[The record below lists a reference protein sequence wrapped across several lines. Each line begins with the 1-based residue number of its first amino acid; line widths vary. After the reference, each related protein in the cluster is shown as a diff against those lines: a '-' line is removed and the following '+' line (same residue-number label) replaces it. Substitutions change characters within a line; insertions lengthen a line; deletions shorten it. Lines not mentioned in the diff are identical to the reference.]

1 MARAK
6 NKIDRT
12 LLMTAKEE
20 FKKIPGGKLAIQ
32 LKAIIISAN
41 HPVIQVAEIFGV
53 SPRTI
58 FRWIDKFKTK
68 GSAGLKDQP
77 KGHKQAKLTDKQKK
91 EIEQWL
97 ASGKGADGKKM
108 RWTLGK
114 LKTELEKVSNINVS
128 TTALW
133 NHLKKTN
140 LTIKK

>member
-1 MARAK
+1 M
-6 NKIDRT
+6 
-12 LLMTAKEE
+12 AKEE

-41 HPVIQVAEIFGV
+41 YPVIQVAEIFGV

-58 FRWIDKFKTK
+58 FRWIDKFKAK

-77 KGHKQAKLTDKQKK
+77 KGHKRAKLTDKQKK
-91 EIEQWL
+91 EIKQWL
-97 ASGKGADGKKM
+97 LSGKDASGKKT

-114 LKTELEKVSNINVS
+114 LKTELEKISDINVS